1 MIIKVVDVNGVKN
14 FNNSIKDGSWLVWYY
29 ADWCGHCKAM
39 ENEWENL
46 ESKCDNDKR
55 LNIAK
60 VNDQYISQ
68 LNKNPNVQGFPTIKL
83 YKKGNEVKDYSGER
97 DSNSFLN
104 FLKANVSSDTKSSSS
119 KRPNRR
125 KRKSSRKKRSVS
137 NRRVVS
143 NRRNNSGY
151 NTNTN
156 NGNNTNNILSKSRSQ
171 SKGDGRRRSR
181 SRKGAR
187 VSGCSRM

>member
-55 LNIAK
+55 LNIAR

-104 FLKANVSSDTKSSSS
+104 FLKSNLLSDRKTSSS

-125 KRKSSRKKRSVS
+125 KRKASRKKRSISKGRVVS
-137 NRRVVS
+137 NRRVV
-143 NRRNNSGY
+143 NNSGY
-151 NTNTN
+151 DTN
-156 NGNNTNNILSKSRSQ
+156 NGNNVNNGNNMNKNMNKNMNMNNILSIL
-171 SKGDGRRRSR
+171 SKT
-181 SRKGAR
+181 
-187 VSGCSRM
+187 